1 MKNDITDC
9 PITNAMQIVGGK
21 WKMPIIYN
29 LGAKTHRFGEL
40 KRALSGITQQML
52 SKNLK
57 ELEGSKLVIRK
68 VYPQIP
74 PKVEYSLSEKGKSIL
89 PVLESIKNWSESNI
103 KI

>member
-1 MKNDITDC
+1 
-9 PITNAMQIVGGK
+9 
-21 WKMPIIYN
+21 MPIIYN

>member
-1 MKNDITDC
+1 
-9 PITNAMQIVGGK
+9 
-21 WKMPIIYN
+21 MPIIYN

-68 VYPQIP
+68 VYSQIP

-89 PVLESIKNWSESNI
+89 PVLELIKNWSESNI